1 MPLYGTSRYPP
12 YSGAVER
19 AGKRP
24 PADEDGRGSFGPV
37 LVVLAVIS
45 FLAVSACI
53 AGRLCGRR
61 PSKSSSSRGEQMR
74 GGGTTAAH
82 ADAEKGFGV
91 MQNPAAAAVMRP
103 VPSSRAT
110 VHDVDDE
117 VFEIKLCAPVKP
129 PTAAGRQGGS
139 GGDGGGGSAPQPRPP
154 PAVPLGVPR
163 QYAAAAAAAAAA
175 GFRRAPP
182 ASGGAAVRLTHPQYL
197 ICLEQAER
205 QTSSWSIAEH
215 YHSQMR
221 KRCLVIFSRCTKP
234 ASSLKNPCQTWCEEV
249 KQQDEYKELKD

>member
-1 MPLYGTSRYPP
+1 MHICMASELTHPMPLYGTSRYPP

-45 FLAVSACI
+45 FLAVSAYI
-53 AGRLCGRR
+53 AGRLCSRR

-110 VHDVDDE
+110 VHDVDDD

-182 ASGGAAVRLTHPQYL
+182 ASGGAAVRLTHPQVL
-197 ICLEQAER
+197 GRGNGGAPFAHGKQ
-205 QTSSWSIAEH
+205 
-215 YHSQMR
+215 
-221 KRCLVIFSRCTKP
+221 SR
-234 ASSLKNPCQTWCEEV
+234 
-249 KQQDEYKELKD
+249 